1 MEYVCFFRKSEFR
14 SFVMNH
20 RFVLCE
26 WPIFLFFRDESYVRL
41 SRMIMFCSFAMN
53 HKFNLREW
61 VNQSYETKHWF
72 VIRDWATCALL
83 QWIIGLSWRW
93 INFLMIMHIMDHKFS
108 LKCTIILIRFRAI
121 GTHHFVFSFV
131 FSNIENDYDEFHC
144 LILIWIRRIFVSCI
158 LLVSSP
164 KYAMYHVTLTINT
177 TK

>member
-1 MEYVCFFRKSEFR
+1 MIMFR
-14 SFVMNH
+14 SFTVNH
-20 RFVLCE
+20 NFV
-26 WPIFLFFRDESYVRL
+26 F
-41 SRMIMFCSFAMN
+41 
-53 HKFNLREW
+53 REW
-61 VNQSYETKHWF
+61 VSRSYATKHWF
-72 VIRDWATCALL
+72 VICDWINFALSR
-83 QWIIGLSWRW
+83 WTVCLSWRW

-158 LLVSSP
+158 LVVSSP
-164 KYAMYHVTLTINT
+164 KYVIYHVTLTNNI